1 MLLETEGEGVNQT
14 VGVRQTRSH
23 TLNQQS
29 LVKAGDVSMWGKTI
43 EKDTQKIQTQ
53 KKKRKTDQKCVC
65 VLFDLARVSK

>member
-1 MLLETEGEGVNQT
+1 
-14 VGVRQTRSH
+14 
-23 TLNQQS
+23 
-29 LVKAGDVSMWGKTI
+29 MWGKTI